1 MNQESIQG
9 VIEKAFADKEFV
21 AALAKITT
29 AEEAQKAFAA
39 KGIEM
44 TLDEVQQIG
53 DMMGQ
58 KDELGEDDLDNV
70 AGGFAITTGY
80 AVIIGGVAVCIA
92 AAGIKIL
99 WGKVTGK

>member
-1 MNQESIQG
+1 MN
-9 VIEKAFADKEFV
+9 IENVPEVVKNAFADKEFV
-21 AALAKITT
+21 AALERITT

-53 DMMGQ
+53 NLMAQ
-58 KDELGEDDLDNV
+58 QDELGEDDLDSV

-80 AVIIGGVAVCIA
+80 AVIIGGVAVCLA
-92 AAGIKIL
+92 AAGVKIL
-99 WGKVTGK
+99 WGKLTGK

>member
-1 MNQESIQG
+1 MNQENIQS

-21 AALAKITT
+21 ANLAKITT

-44 TLDEVQQIG
+44 TLDEVQQVG
-53 DMMGQ
+53 DLMAQQG
-58 KDELGEDDLDNV
+58 ELSEDDLDNV

-92 AAGIKIL
+92 AAGIKVL
-99 WGKVTGK
+99 WGKLTGK